1 MFGEHKDLLGIKQL
15 SAEQIEMILERAKAM
30 KKMMTSK
37 GARSTKLDGYSL
49 ATLFY
54 ENSTRTR
61 LSFEMA
67 GMNLGMRILNMAVA
81 TSSVSKGESL
91 IDTARALQAM
101 GTDYI
106 IIRHQSSG
114 VPHFLAKHV
123 DACIINAGDGMHE
136 HPTQALL
143 DLFTIKQHKGRI
155 EGLKVA
161 IVGDIT
167 HSRVARSNIWAL
179 KKLGAQVAV
188 GAPQTL
194 LPADLQKAGVSVYSS
209 VHEALLDA
217 DVVMGLRIQK
227 ERQQSGLFPSIGE
240 YSRFFGVDSNR
251 LRFAKPDALVMHPG
265 PVNRGVELMGEVID
279 GEQSVIEE
287 QITNGVAVRMAILQL
302 YSKKG
307 WAEHE
312 DTH

>member
-15 SAEQIEMILERAKAM
+15 SAADIGSILECAGTM
-30 KKMMTSK
+30 KSIMTK
-37 GARSTKLDGYSL
+37 REKSTALQDYSL

-67 GMNLGMRILNMAVA
+67 GMNLGMNVLNMAVA
-81 TSSVSKGESL
+81 TSSVNKGESL
-91 IDTARALQAM
+91 IDTARTLQAM
-101 GTDYI
+101 GADFI
-106 IIRHQSSG
+106 IVRHQSSG
-114 VPHFLAKHV
+114 APHFLSKHV

-136 HPTQALL
+136 HPTQSLL
-143 DLFTIKQHKGRI
+143 DLFTIQQHKGKI

-179 KKLGAQVAV
+179 SKMGAQVAV

-194 LPADLQKAGVSVYSS
+194 IPTELQQTGIGVFNS

-240 YSRFFGVDSNR
+240 YSRFFGVDANR

-265 PVNRGVELMGEVID
+265 PVNRGVELTSEVID
-279 GEQSVIEE
+279 GSQSVIEE

-302 YSKKG
+302 FSK
-307 WAEHE
+307 ERTE
-312 DTH
+312 